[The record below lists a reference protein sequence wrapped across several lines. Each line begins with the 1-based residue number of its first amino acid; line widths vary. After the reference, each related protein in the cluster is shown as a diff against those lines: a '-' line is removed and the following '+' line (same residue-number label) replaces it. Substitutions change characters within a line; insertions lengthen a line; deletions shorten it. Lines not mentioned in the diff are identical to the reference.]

1 MTFTCF
7 VFFDMMN
14 ALACRSQ
21 TKSIR
26 HLPPNKPLFIAVT
39 LSILGQRKSSP
50 FLHKSKMISVLVVY
64 WAPLQSV
71 FQTQSLSFAD
81 MATIILISSS
91 VLVTSEWMKYK
102 SRPQRKQS
110 ISSVLREVI

>member
-26 HLPPNKPLFIAVT
+26 HLPPNKPLFIAVS
-39 LSILGQRKSSP
+39 LSILGQRKSS
-50 FLHKSKMISVLVVY
+50 
-64 WAPLQSV
+64 
-71 FQTQSLSFAD
+71 SFFFAKIKLTFSSCRLLGA
-81 MATIILISSS
+81 ATVGVSNA
-91 VLVTSEWMKYK
+91 VAFFW
-102 SRPQRKQS
+102 
-110 ISSVLREVI
+110 